1 MICMLIQSPEFNVS
15 EIFGRFFVSFITLI
29 IIVITVIIIIIIMFN
44 WHIHL
49 HDSWFK

>member
-1 MICMLIQSPEFNVS
+1 MICMLIQSPEFDVS

-29 IIVITVIIIIIIMFN
+29 IVVVIVIIIIIMFN

>member
-1 MICMLIQSPEFNVS
+1 MICMLIQSPEFDVS
-15 EIFGRFFVSFITLI
+15 EIFHRFFVSFITLI
-29 IIVITVIIIIIIMFN
+29 IIVIIVIIIIIMFN